1 VALTDQMIR
10 ASRLD
15 VNLYEEVERDTTQ
28 TTNALT
34 VVVISAVASGIGAA
48 ISQAMASA
56 PAGAP
61 GAPAVAAGGGGIVLG
76 LIAGVLAALVGWA
89 IWTAIVYFI
98 GTSLFGGTA
107 TWGEVLRTV
116 GFANA
121 PGVLRILVF
130 IPILGGLINL
140 LVSIWLIVTTVVAV
154 RQALDITTGKAIIV
168 SIIGGIVAFIVIAI
182 IGAALA
188 IPAIA
193 LGALG

>member
-10 ASRLD
+10 ASQLD

-28 TTNALT
+28 TNNALT
-34 VVVISAVASGIGAA
+34 VVAISAIATGIGTA
-48 ISQAMASA
+48 IGQALSS
-56 PAGAP
+56 GTSTP
-61 GAPAVAAGGGGIVLG
+61 GATAAGGAGIVIG
-76 LIAGVLAALVGWA
+76 LIAGVTVALIGFA

-116 GFANA
+116 GFANS

-130 IPILGGLINL
+130 IPFIGGLIGL
-140 LVSIWLIVTTVVAV
+140 LVGIWTIVTTVVAV
-154 RQALDITTGKAIIV
+154 RQSLDITTGKAIIV
-168 SIIGGIVAFIVIAI
+168 SIIGAIVAAIVMGLIL
-182 IGAALA
+182 AALA

-193 LGALG
+193 VGMLG